1 MLSCDYESEDEL
13 KAYVQS
19 HGGVFVPC
27 PNDLNKDMHGMSG
40 LLLAAIG
47 SAEEDAVGE
56 GSVGNVEE
64 LLAQSLDTETGA
76 DEEGEESQ
84 STDSSSDDEGD
95 EQSQHQHHHHHNKG
109 DQSARPKR
117 VLISKD
123 ETVLNDLRQRLIDL
137 QEQRAQASATHADL
151 ERKCIEIFHKENEAR
166 LGRRLSTTGNDG
178 SVDAQSVLTADMI
191 AEREELHHQITAS
204 IKDKLEK
211 IHSQHA
217 GYDRLALDLQL
228 RLDDKQVKLKQ
239 VMEAYSKLTQ

>member
-13 KAYVQS
+13 KAYVLS

-27 PNDLNKDMHGMSG
+27 PIDLNKDMHGMSG
-40 LLLAAIG
+40 LLLAAVG
-47 SAEEDAVGE
+47 SAEDDAVGE
-56 GSVGNVEE
+56 GSSVENAEE
-64 LLAQSLDTETGA
+64 LLAQSLDTEAGA
-76 DEEGEESQ
+76 EEEGEESQ
-84 STDSSSDDEGD
+84 STDSSSDEGD

-166 LGRRLSTTGNDG
+166 MGRRLSTTGNDG

-228 RLDDKQVKLKQ
+228 RLDDKQVKLKK